1 MHPVSQTNRLT
12 EIHRCAL
19 YVLDLTG
26 RTGEL
31 VKRRVPVCEYL
42 QHMVVHRSAALTGKV
57 EVRVVGHC
65 HKGGGI
71 GLGFVVN
78 NETVVFGRRIGH
90 PYVQI
95 AGITLLAVLGTVVQL
110 DLIDALLHH
119 LPHLGV
125 ETLDAAMQTVGTV
138 VDRQFINFQLSTFI
152 FQLKYASLDAV
163 SYSSADSIEIGLLGT
178 PFVRGTEAKNNVLDF
193 PFAVSDQQFSDL
205 CPEIRDLHFQPPTA
219 LNRIKFYET
228 HNFQLYTSLNS
239 QLSTLNYS
247 NLITPSP
254 ISAT

>member
-19 YVLDLTG
+19 YVLDLAG

-31 VKRRVPVCEYL
+31 VKRRVPVCEHL

-57 EVRVVGHC
+57 EVRMVGHC

-90 PYVQI
+90 PYIQI

-138 VDRQFINFQLSTFI
+138 VDRQSEFCI
-152 FQLKYASLDAV
+152 LKTEHSSLDAV
-163 SYSSADSIEIGLLGT
+163 RYSSADSIEIGLLGT

-193 PFAVSDQQFSDL
+193 PFAVSDQQFGDL

-219 LNRIKFYET
+219 LNRIK
-228 HNFQLYTSLNS
+228 LNRFHVN
-239 QLSTLNYS
+239 LVDLVDLVDLVNLVYS
-247 NLITPSP
+247 RRVTPSP